1 MTTAQ
6 MRYFITVAECL
17 SVTEAADR
25 LYLSQPALSR
35 HIAQMEAEL
44 NVPLFLRTRNTIRLT
59 PAGQV
64 LLEGLRQI
72 YGDYRGLLERVEA
85 VNAGVRGELRLGLL
99 EEQLLPAPV
108 RRALRHIETEY
119 PNMKVRLSRHS
130 FRALREG
137 LLDGSLDCIL
147 SLATDLRSLPELTAL
162 VVERAP
168 LYLVVGA
175 DSALAARTEL
185 APAEFPSALG
195 DQTFIFMAPEDSQAA
210 AAEAAVNAFARHGF
224 RPRYICAP
232 NAELLALWVAAGQ
245 GVGLLNGN
253 HVLIHDPEVRF
264 VPLRGM
270 AVTEMVLAWS
280 EGEGNPVGGTFL
292 EQVREQLQR
301 DGVMAPCENTF
312 VSPGQ
317 GG

>member
-137 LLDGSLDCIL
+137 LLD
-147 SLATDLRSLPELTAL
+147 
-162 VVERAP
+162 RAR
-168 LYLVVGA
+168 A
-175 DSALAARTEL
+175 
-185 APAEFPSALG
+185 
-195 DQTFIFMAPEDSQAA
+195 
-210 AAEAAVNAFARHGF
+210 
-224 RPRYICAP
+224 
-232 NAELLALWVAAGQ
+232 LLAKE
-245 GVGLLNGN
+245 GL
-253 HVLIHDPEVRF
+253 R
-264 VPLRGM
+264 
-270 AVTEMVLAWS
+270 
-280 EGEGNPVGGTFL
+280 
-292 EQVREQLQR
+292 
-301 DGVMAPCENTF
+301 
-312 VSPGQ
+312 
-317 GG
+317 

>member
-1 MTTAQ
+1 M
-6 MRYFITVAECL
+6 
-17 SVTEAADR
+17 
-25 LYLSQPALSR
+25 
-35 HIAQMEAEL
+35 
-44 NVPLFLRTRNTIRLT
+44 
-59 PAGQV
+59 
-64 LLEGLRQI
+64 
-72 YGDYRGLLERVEA
+72 
-85 VNAGVRGELRLGLL
+85 
-99 EEQLLPAPV
+99 
-108 RRALRHIETEY
+108 
-119 PNMKVRLSRHS
+119 
-130 FRALREG
+130 
-137 LLDGSLDCIL
+137 
-147 SLATDLRSLPELTAL
+147 
-162 VVERAP
+162 VERTP

-185 APAEFPSALG
+185 AVAEFPSALG
-195 DQTFIFMAPEDSQAA
+195 EQTFIFMAPEDSQA

>member
-1 MTTAQ
+1 
-6 MRYFITVAECL
+6 
-17 SVTEAADR
+17 
-25 LYLSQPALSR
+25 
-35 HIAQMEAEL
+35 
-44 NVPLFLRTRNTIRLT
+44 
-59 PAGQV
+59 
-64 LLEGLRQI
+64 
-72 YGDYRGLLERVEA
+72 
-85 VNAGVRGELRLGLL
+85 
-99 EEQLLPAPV
+99 
-108 RRALRHIETEY
+108 
-119 PNMKVRLSRHS
+119 
-130 FRALREG
+130 
-137 LLDGSLDCIL
+137 
-147 SLATDLRSLPELTAL
+147 
-162 VVERAP
+162 
-168 LYLVVGA
+168 
-175 DSALAARTEL
+175 
-185 APAEFPSALG
+185 
-195 DQTFIFMAPEDSQAA
+195 MAS
-210 AAEAAVNAFARHGF
+210 G
-224 RPRYICAP
+224 PRYICAP